1 MVFVFCYS
9 FIRQEIKKQNKK
21 MHKSKPLFAWDCLK
35 NRKAKLGLGSGF
47 KTFYHLGNKIFVFLR
62 RDGGTPNKTWS

>member
-1 MVFVFCYS
+1 
-9 FIRQEIKKQNKK
+9 
-21 MHKSKPLFAWDCLK
+21 MHKSKPLFGWDCLK